1 MRRALFE
8 DSKKALPQEILLR
21 ESLNL
26 TEIRENE
33 EFNEAKIRPNFSC
46 L

>member
-8 DSKKALPQEILLR
+8 DSKKPLPQEIMLR
-21 ESLNL
+21 ESFNL

-33 EFNEAKIRPNFSC
+33 EFNIPKMRPNFSC